1 METGLE
7 LNADKNKYMIG
18 SREDNA
24 ERSHN
29 IKIDN
34 RSFEMVR
41 QFKYLGTTLKKS
53 KFYSGRN

>member
-7 LNADKNKYMIG
+7 LNADKNKYMIR

-24 ERSHN
+24 DRSHN

-41 QFKYLGTTLKKS
+41 QFKYLGQTLKNS